1 MHREGILRASRGCKR
16 RFALP
21 SQPLHGKGSKLP
33 LQPRCGIGRETEPK
47 PTRDLLLEVWCD
59 MSSSALLPRG
69 TALTPV
75 MELTGPNGVQWV
87 AYVEGVPP
95 VRRWRLL
102 RETVLPG
109 RRMRFDSADESRVS
123 STVPA
128 GSPFLTERRL
138 QALVAGAKSL
148 PPAQS
153 EPLSGALPRRRP
165 WGLLPAGGSA
175 WASAWDTA
183 AGMSRAFMLWVL
195 SGYRPHAGLGAMVP
209 DRPDSGTG
217 SIRPLQRR
225 TGLVRPNRSPNL
237 ESIRDR
243 WRPDPGRVSTGGVRG
258 PRSPVER

>member
-165 WGLLPAGGSA
+165 WGLLPAGSSA

-183 AGMSRAFMLWVL
+183 AGMGRAFMLWVL
-195 SGYRPHAGLGAMVP
+195 SGYRPARRGWGPWSPTVQTRGLARSARSNVEPGWS
-209 DRPDSGTG
+209 DRIAAPTS
-217 SIRPLQRR
+217 
-225 TGLVRPNRSPNL
+225 NRSA
-237 ESIRDR
+237 I
-243 WRPDPGRVSTGGVRG
+243 GGVRILDG
-258 PRSPVER
+258 SQPGE